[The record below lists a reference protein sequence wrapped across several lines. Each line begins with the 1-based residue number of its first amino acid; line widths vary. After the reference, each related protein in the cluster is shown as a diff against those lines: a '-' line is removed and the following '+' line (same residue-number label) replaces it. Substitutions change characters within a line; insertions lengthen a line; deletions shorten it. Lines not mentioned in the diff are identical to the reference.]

1 MWRPQGSMSK
11 EDHSK
16 TRWLSQCLSC
26 IKQLGSSQVVLFVEI
41 VWNLKGWFTRWFALN
56 TWEANLFMLEKSA
69 AGSLMFC
76 KWCPYRIEERK
87 KKYHLLWGENEW
99 WSCTLKKSL
108 RRCIHRF
115 LSGIHIETSP
125 HWSCFIEP
133 SRLRRCSE
141 SYRHKK
147 RAPNSNTHR
156 WIIEDSSPHLTDHI
170 WPPHRCQ
177 HCMKLKRVWRW
188 ERQSIIDHRE
198 SSRIIQ
204 SNQSKAPN
212 ITQPKPNVFWSLQ
225 PSLSLLGEKLR
236 WWRRGPTKRKVFASS
251 GKSVWRSLEGSKV
264 GMNKIMEQHRS
275 KESQILNISSCF

>member
-1 MWRPQGSMSK
+1 
-11 EDHSK
+11 
-16 TRWLSQCLSC
+16 
-26 IKQLGSSQVVLFVEI
+26 
-41 VWNLKGWFTRWFALN
+41 
-56 TWEANLFMLEKSA
+56 MLEKSA

-156 WIIEDSSPHLTDHI
+156 WIIEDSSPHVTDHI

-212 ITQPKPNVFWSLQ
+212 QNPMFFGPCNPPWASWAKNCDDEGGVQQKEKCLLRRANPCGDLWKGRRSGWTRLWSNID
-225 PSLSLLGEKLR
+225 LR
-236 WWRRGPTKRKVFASS
+236 RVRY
-251 GKSVWRSLEGSKV
+251 
-264 GMNKIMEQHRS
+264 
-275 KESQILNISSCF
+275 